1 MTSPN
6 TPAQELIE
14 RMKKLLPVS
23 WDNELDGHGEPIH
36 AVLTFGDHSTQAITL
51 CPDDWMALNEI
62 PDLLLSNSIELE
74 RYREALKPFAEEA
87 KNWLGVASETEV
99 GLCTDPQVDLSL
111 SKIVAGD
118 FHRALAV
125 IEGGSPITD
134 PRDAEIEWLREALV
148 AVDKMLFLAT
158 TFTDEARLR
167 FAVESAHGISSA
179 ALKDKD

>member
-1 MTSPN
+1 MTTASPN

-14 RMKKLLPVS
+14 RCKGHTPAPWRVGIWNGDKNRKHVVDMLGKPETTFAMLTDRNSMFPPSAIVHSDGDRCEVEANAQLIAAAPYLL
-23 WDNELDGHGEPIH
+23 EQ
-36 AVLTFGDHSTQAITL
+36 F
-51 CPDDWMALNEI
+51 
-62 PDLLLSNSIELE
+62 LSNSIELE

-134 PRDAEIEWLREALV
+134 PRDA
-148 AVDKMLFLAT
+148 
-158 TFTDEARLR
+158 
-167 FAVESAHGISSA
+167 G
-179 ALKDKD
+179 

>member
-14 RMKKLLPVS
+14 RLSDEMA
-23 WDNELDGHGEPIH
+23 E
-36 AVLTFGDHSTQAITL
+36 HSTEDL
-51 CPDDWMALNEI
+51 SFYRLLKLALGKTGI
-62 PDLLLSNSIELE
+62 SLSNSIELE

-125 IEGGSPITD
+125 IEGGTPTTD
-134 PRDAEIEWLREALV
+134 PRDAEIEGLREALV